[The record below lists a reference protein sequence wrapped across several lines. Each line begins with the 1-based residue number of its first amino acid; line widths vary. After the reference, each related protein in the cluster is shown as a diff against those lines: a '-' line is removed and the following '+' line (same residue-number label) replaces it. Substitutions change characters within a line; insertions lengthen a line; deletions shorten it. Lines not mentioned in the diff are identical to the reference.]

1 MDTHAS
7 VGLASTSVPGRH
19 VVKRNLGFKRTDGDF
34 ISREI
39 STGDSVGPG
48 MLLLRV
54 NELRKQFGPEPLL
67 DGITFEV
74 YAGDRIGLVGPNGCG
89 KTTLLGILAG
99 VETADSGVVE
109 TKAGLR
115 IGWLG
120 QDSIVQSPRTVWE
133 EARQALE
140 PIFRLQDEL
149 MQVADL
155 LAHAKDPGEIRRLQ
169 DRLEHLQFQ
178 LHQQKAYQVDH
189 RIAAVLEGVGFRRSQ
204 FSQPVSSLSG
214 GEQSRL
220 ALAKILLAE
229 PDLMLLDEPS
239 NHLDIDGTLWLEQF
253 LSETKAALI
262 LVSHDRYFLDR
273 VTNRIF
279 ELFQGTIEAYRGNF
293 SAYRRQK
300 EERLL
305 VQRRTY
311 EKQQQEIARMEEF
324 IRRNFYGQKH
334 AQAEDRRKKLE
345 RIERVAPPREIS
357 GPPMGFPVPARS
369 GDVVLRVEGISKRF
383 DRPLFE
389 NLSFDIYRG
398 QRWGIIGPNGSGKTT
413 LLRCLLGV
421 IPPDSGR
428 VVRGHGV
435 KVAYFDQHLTE
446 LDPAVRAVDAILP
459 PDQLIEEPA
468 RRDLLARFGIT
479 GDLALQKVGQLSG
492 GQRCRTAL
500 ARLAALKANLLV
512 LDEPTNHLDIWAR
525 EALAKALKEFEGTL
539 IFVSHDRHFIDQ
551 LADHL
556 IILQPPGGA
565 RVIPGNFSTWQYIQ
579 NQERL
584 AQETAA
590 KAELCQAGT
599 ESSPDTAAPQGSPL
613 ASVNNRRPAKVKRK
627 RQFPYRKT
635 EDIEREILER
645 EARQAELYQLL
656 TDPRI
661 LRDGQK
667 VKEIKAEL
675 AELEEILKQ
684 LYAHWEE
691 AVELNG

>member
-1 MDTHAS
+1 
-7 VGLASTSVPGRH
+7 
-19 VVKRNLGFKRTDGDF
+19 
-34 ISREI
+34 
-39 STGDSVGPG
+39 
-48 MLLLRV
+48 MLLLKV
-54 NELRKQFGPEPLL
+54 TELRKQFGPEPLL
-67 DGITFEV
+67 DGINLEV

-89 KTTLLGILAG
+89 KTTLLRILAG
-99 VETADSGVVE
+99 VETPDSGVVE

-115 IGWLG
+115 IGWLA
-120 QDSIVQSPRTVWE
+120 QERVVSSSRTVWE
-133 EARQALE
+133 EAREALE
-140 PIFRLQDEL
+140 PIFRLQEEL
-149 MQVADL
+149 IRVAEL
-155 LAHAKDPGEIRRLQ
+155 LAHAKDPADIRRLQ
-169 DRLEHLQFQ
+169 HHLEHLQLQ
-178 LHQQKAYQVDH
+178 LHQQKAYQVEH
-189 RIAAVLEGVGFRRSQ
+189 RIEAVLEGVGFRRVQ
-204 FSQPVSSLSG
+204 FSQPVTSLSG

-239 NHLDIDGTLWLEQF
+239 NHLDLDATLWLEQY
-253 LSETKAALI
+253 LLETKAALI

-279 ELFQGTIEAYRGNF
+279 ELFEGTIESYRGNF

-345 RIERVAPPREIS
+345 RIQRVAPPREIL
-357 GPPMGFPVPARS
+357 GPPMAFPVPARS
-369 GDVVLRVEGISKRF
+369 GDVVLRVEGISKKF
-383 DRPLFE
+383 ERPLFE
-389 NLSFDIYRG
+389 NLSFEIYRG
-398 QRWGIIGPNGSGKTT
+398 QRWGLIGPNGSGKTT

-421 IPPDSGR
+421 VPPDSGR
-428 VVRGHGV
+428 VGRGHGV
-435 KVAYFDQHLTE
+435 KIAYFDQHLTE
-446 LDPAVRAVDAILP
+446 LDANLRAVDAIMP
-459 PDQLIEEPA
+459 PDQLMEEPA

-479 GDLALQKVGQLSG
+479 GDTALQKVAQLSG

-500 ARLAALKANLLV
+500 ARLAATKANLLV

-556 IILQPPGGA
+556 IILEPPGRV
-565 RVIPGNFSTWQYIQ
+565 RVIPGNFSTWQYIK
-579 NQERL
+579 NQEKL
-584 AQETAA
+584 A
-590 KAELCQAGT
+590 L
-599 ESSPDTAAPQGSPL
+599 ESSGKEEGDSVEASTITGGSAGSIAAS
-613 ASVNNRRPAKVKRK
+613 ASANNRKISKPKRK

-656 TDPRI
+656 AEPRI
-661 LRDGQK
+661 LRDGEK

-675 AELEEILKQ
+675 AELEGILKQ

>member
-1 MDTHAS
+1 
-7 VGLASTSVPGRH
+7 
-19 VVKRNLGFKRTDGDF
+19 
-34 ISREI
+34 
-39 STGDSVGPG
+39 
-48 MLLLRV
+48 MLLLKV
-54 NELRKQFGPEPLL
+54 TELRKQFGPEPLL
-67 DGITFEV
+67 DGINLEV

-89 KTTLLGILAG
+89 KTTLLRILAG
-99 VETADSGVVE
+99 VETPDSGVVE

-115 IGWLG
+115 IGWLA
-120 QDSIVQSPRTVWE
+120 QESVVSSSRTVCE
-133 EARQALE
+133 EAREALE
-140 PIFRLQDEL
+140 PIFRLQEEL
-149 MQVADL
+149 IRVAEL
-155 LAHAKDPGEIRRLQ
+155 LAHAKDPADIRRLQ
-169 DRLEHLQFQ
+169 HHLEHLQLQ
-178 LHQQKAYQVDH
+178 LHQQKAYQVEH
-189 RIAAVLEGVGFRRSQ
+189 RIEAVLEGVGFRRVQ
-204 FSQPVSSLSG
+204 FSQPVTSLSG

-239 NHLDIDGTLWLEQF
+239 NHLDLDATLWLEQY
-253 LSETKAALI
+253 LLETKAALI

-279 ELFQGTIEAYRGNF
+279 ELFEGTIESYRGNF

-345 RIERVAPPREIS
+345 RIQRVAPPREIL
-357 GPPMGFPVPARS
+357 GPPMAFPVPARS
-369 GDVVLRVEGISKRF
+369 GDVVLRVEGISKKF
-383 DRPLFE
+383 ERPLFE
-389 NLSFDIYRG
+389 NLSFEIYRG
-398 QRWGIIGPNGSGKTT
+398 QRWGLIGPNGSGKTT

-421 IPPDSGR
+421 VPPDSGR
-428 VVRGHGV
+428 VGRGHGV
-435 KVAYFDQHLTE
+435 KIAYFDQHLTE
-446 LDPAVRAVDAILP
+446 LDANLRAVDAIMP
-459 PDQLIEEPA
+459 PDQLMEEPA

-479 GDLALQKVGQLSG
+479 GDTALQKVAQLSG

-500 ARLAALKANLLV
+500 ARLAATKANLLV

-556 IILQPPGGA
+556 IILEPPGRV
-565 RVIPGNFSTWQYIQ
+565 RVIPGNFSTWQYIK
-579 NQERL
+579 NQEKL
-584 AQETAA
+584 A
-590 KAELCQAGT
+590 L
-599 ESSPDTAAPQGSPL
+599 ESSGKEEGDSVEASTITGGSAGSIAAS
-613 ASVNNRRPAKVKRK
+613 ASANNRKISKPKRK

-656 TDPRI
+656 AEPRI
-661 LRDGQK
+661 LRDGEK

-675 AELEEILKQ
+675 AELEGILKQ

>member
-1 MDTHAS
+1 
-7 VGLASTSVPGRH
+7 
-19 VVKRNLGFKRTDGDF
+19 
-34 ISREI
+34 
-39 STGDSVGPG
+39 
-48 MLLLRV
+48 MLLLKV
-54 NELRKQFGPEPLL
+54 TELRKQFGPEPLL
-67 DGITFEV
+67 DGINLEV

-89 KTTLLGILAG
+89 KTTLLRILAG
-99 VETADSGVVE
+99 VETPDSGVVE

-115 IGWLG
+115 IGWLA
-120 QDSIVQSPRTVWE
+120 QESVVSSSRTVWE
-133 EARQALE
+133 EAREALE
-140 PIFRLQDEL
+140 PIFRLQEEL
-149 MQVADL
+149 IRVAEL
-155 LAHAKDPGEIRRLQ
+155 LAHAKDPADIRRLQ
-169 DRLEHLQFQ
+169 HHLEHLQLQ
-178 LHQQKAYQVDH
+178 LHQQKAYQVEH
-189 RIAAVLEGVGFRRSQ
+189 RIEAVLEGVGFRRVQ
-204 FSQPVSSLSG
+204 FSQPVTSLSG

-239 NHLDIDGTLWLEQF
+239 NHLDLDATLWLEQY
-253 LSETKAALI
+253 LLETKAALI

-279 ELFQGTIEAYRGNF
+279 ELFEGTIESYRGNF

-345 RIERVAPPREIS
+345 RIQRVPPPREIL
-357 GPPMGFPVPARS
+357 GPPMAFPVPARS
-369 GDVVLRVEGISKRF
+369 GDVVLRVEGISKKF
-383 DRPLFE
+383 ERPLFE
-389 NLSFDIYRG
+389 NLSFEIYRG

-421 IPPDSGR
+421 VPPDSGR
-428 VVRGHGV
+428 VGRGHGV
-435 KVAYFDQHLTE
+435 KIAYFDQHLTE
-446 LDPAVRAVDAILP
+446 LDANLRAVDAIMP
-459 PDQLIEEPA
+459 PDQLMEEPA

-479 GDLALQKVGQLSG
+479 GDTALQKVAQLSG

-500 ARLAALKANLLV
+500 ARLAATKANLLV

-525 EALAKALKEFEGTL
+525 EALAKALKKFEGTL

-556 IILQPPGGA
+556 IILEPPGRV
-565 RVIPGNFSTWQYIQ
+565 RVIPGNFSTWQYIK
-579 NQERL
+579 NQEKL
-584 AQETAA
+584 A
-590 KAELCQAGT
+590 L
-599 ESSPDTAAPQGSPL
+599 ESSGKEEGDSVEASTITGGSAGSIAAS
-613 ASVNNRRPAKVKRK
+613 ASANNRKISKPKRK

-656 TDPRI
+656 AEPPI
-661 LRDGQK
+661 LRDGEK

-675 AELEEILKQ
+675 AELEGILKQ

>member
-1 MDTHAS
+1 
-7 VGLASTSVPGRH
+7 
-19 VVKRNLGFKRTDGDF
+19 
-34 ISREI
+34 
-39 STGDSVGPG
+39 
-48 MLLLRV
+48 MLLLKV
-54 NELRKQFGPEPLL
+54 TELRKQFGPEPLL
-67 DGITFEV
+67 DGINLEV

-89 KTTLLGILAG
+89 KTTLLRILAG
-99 VETADSGVVE
+99 VETPDSGVVE

-115 IGWLG
+115 IGWLA
-120 QDSIVQSPRTVWE
+120 QESVVSSSRTVWE
-133 EARQALE
+133 EAREALE
-140 PIFRLQDEL
+140 PIFRLQEEL
-149 MQVADL
+149 IRVAEL
-155 LAHAKDPGEIRRLQ
+155 LAHAKDPADIRRLQ
-169 DRLEHLQFQ
+169 HHLEHLQLQ
-178 LHQQKAYQVDH
+178 LHQQKAYQVEH
-189 RIAAVLEGVGFRRSQ
+189 RIEAVLEGVGFRRVQ
-204 FSQPVSSLSG
+204 FSQPVTSLSG

-239 NHLDIDGTLWLEQF
+239 NHLDLDATLWLEQY
-253 LSETKAALI
+253 LLETKAALI

-279 ELFQGTIEAYRGNF
+279 ELFEGTIESYRGNF

-345 RIERVAPPREIS
+345 RIQRVAPPREIL
-357 GPPMGFPVPARS
+357 GPPMAFPVPARS
-369 GDVVLRVEGISKRF
+369 GDVVLRVEGISKKF
-383 DRPLFE
+383 ERPLFE
-389 NLSFDIYRG
+389 NLSFEIYRG

-421 IPPDSGR
+421 VPPDSGR
-428 VVRGHGV
+428 VGRGHGV
-435 KVAYFDQHLTE
+435 KIAYFDQHLTE
-446 LDPAVRAVDAILP
+446 LDANLRAVDAIMP
-459 PDQLIEEPA
+459 PDQLMEEPA

-479 GDLALQKVGQLSG
+479 GDTALQKVAQLSG

-500 ARLAALKANLLV
+500 ARLAATKANLLV

-525 EALAKALKEFEGTL
+525 EALAKALKKFEVTL

-556 IILQPPGGA
+556 IILEPPGRV
-565 RVIPGNFSTWQYIQ
+565 RVIPGNFSTWQYIK
-579 NQERL
+579 NQEKL
-584 AQETAA
+584 A
-590 KAELCQAGT
+590 L
-599 ESSPDTAAPQGSPL
+599 ESSGKEEGDSVEASTITGGSAGSIAAS
-613 ASVNNRRPAKVKRK
+613 ASANNRKISKPKRK

-656 TDPRI
+656 AEPRI
-661 LRDGQK
+661 LRDGEK

-675 AELEEILKQ
+675 AELEGILKQ

>member
-1 MDTHAS
+1 
-7 VGLASTSVPGRH
+7 
-19 VVKRNLGFKRTDGDF
+19 
-34 ISREI
+34 
-39 STGDSVGPG
+39 
-48 MLLLRV
+48 MLLLKV
-54 NELRKQFGPEPLL
+54 TELRKQFGPEPLL
-67 DGITFEV
+67 DGINLEV

-89 KTTLLGILAG
+89 KTTLLRILAG
-99 VETADSGVVE
+99 VETPDSGVVE

-115 IGWLG
+115 IGWLA
-120 QDSIVQSPRTVWE
+120 QESVVSSSRTVWE
-133 EARQALE
+133 EAREALE
-140 PIFRLQDEL
+140 PIFRLQEEL
-149 MQVADL
+149 IRVAEL
-155 LAHAKDPGEIRRLQ
+155 LAHAKDPADIRRLQ
-169 DRLEHLQFQ
+169 HHLEHLQLQ
-178 LHQQKAYQVDH
+178 LHQQKAYQVEH
-189 RIAAVLEGVGFRRSQ
+189 RIEAVLEGVGFRRVQ
-204 FSQPVSSLSG
+204 FSQPVTSLSG

-239 NHLDIDGTLWLEQF
+239 NHLDLDATLWLEQY
-253 LSETKAALI
+253 LLETKAALI

-279 ELFQGTIEAYRGNF
+279 ELFEGTIESYRGNF

-345 RIERVAPPREIS
+345 RIQRVAPPREIL
-357 GPPMGFPVPARS
+357 GPPMAFPVPARS
-369 GDVVLRVEGISKRF
+369 GDVVLRVEGISKKF
-383 DRPLFE
+383 ERPLFE
-389 NLSFDIYRG
+389 NLSFEIYRG
-398 QRWGIIGPNGSGKTT
+398 QRWGLIGPNGSGKTT

-421 IPPDSGR
+421 VPPDSGR
-428 VVRGHGV
+428 VGRGHGV
-435 KVAYFDQHLTE
+435 KIAYFDQHLTE
-446 LDPAVRAVDAILP
+446 LDANLRAVDAIMP
-459 PDQLIEEPA
+459 PDQLMEEPA

-479 GDLALQKVGQLSG
+479 GDTALQKVAQLSG

-500 ARLAALKANLLV
+500 ARLAATKANLLV

-556 IILQPPGGA
+556 IILEPPGRV
-565 RVIPGNFSTWQYIQ
+565 RVIPGNFSTWQYIK
-579 NQERL
+579 NQEKL
-584 AQETAA
+584 A
-590 KAELCQAGT
+590 L
-599 ESSPDTAAPQGSPL
+599 ESSGKEEGDSVEASTITGGSAGSIAAS
-613 ASVNNRRPAKVKRK
+613 ASANNRKISKPKRK

-656 TDPRI
+656 AEPRI
-661 LRDGQK
+661 LRDGEK

-675 AELEEILKQ
+675 AELEGILKQ

>member
-1 MDTHAS
+1 
-7 VGLASTSVPGRH
+7 
-19 VVKRNLGFKRTDGDF
+19 
-34 ISREI
+34 
-39 STGDSVGPG
+39 
-48 MLLLRV
+48 MLLLKV
-54 NELRKQFGPEPLL
+54 TELRKQFGPEPLL
-67 DGITFEV
+67 DGINLEV

-89 KTTLLGILAG
+89 KTTLLRILAG
-99 VETADSGVVE
+99 VETPDSGVVE

-115 IGWLG
+115 IGWLA
-120 QDSIVQSPRTVWE
+120 QESVVSSSRTVWE
-133 EARQALE
+133 EAREALE
-140 PIFRLQDEL
+140 PIFRLQEEL
-149 MQVADL
+149 IRVAEL
-155 LAHAKDPGEIRRLQ
+155 LAHAKDPADIRRLQ
-169 DRLEHLQFQ
+169 HHLEHLQLQ
-178 LHQQKAYQVDH
+178 LHQQKAYQVEH
-189 RIAAVLEGVGFRRSQ
+189 RIEAVLEGVGFRRVQ
-204 FSQPVSSLSG
+204 FSQPVTSLSG

-239 NHLDIDGTLWLEQF
+239 NHLDLDATLWLEQY
-253 LSETKAALI
+253 LLETKAALI

-279 ELFQGTIEAYRGNF
+279 ELFEGTIESYRGNF

-345 RIERVAPPREIS
+345 RIQRVAPPREIL
-357 GPPMGFPVPARS
+357 GPPMAFPVPARS
-369 GDVVLRVEGISKRF
+369 GDVVLRVEGISKKF
-383 DRPLFE
+383 ERPLFE
-389 NLSFDIYRG
+389 NLSFEIYRG

-421 IPPDSGR
+421 VPPDSGR
-428 VVRGHGV
+428 VGRGHGV
-435 KVAYFDQHLTE
+435 KIAYFDQHLTE
-446 LDPAVRAVDAILP
+446 LDANLRAVDAIMP
-459 PDQLIEEPA
+459 PDQLMEEPA

-479 GDLALQKVGQLSG
+479 GDTALQKVAQLSG

-500 ARLAALKANLLV
+500 ARLAATKANLLV

-556 IILQPPGGA
+556 IILEPPGRV
-565 RVIPGNFSTWQYIQ
+565 RVIPGNFSTWQYIK
-579 NQERL
+579 NQEKL
-584 AQETAA
+584 A
-590 KAELCQAGT
+590 L
-599 ESSPDTAAPQGSPL
+599 ESSGKEEGDSVEASTITGGSAGSIAAS
-613 ASVNNRRPAKVKRK
+613 ASANNRKISKPKRK

-656 TDPRI
+656 AEPRI
-661 LRDGQK
+661 LRDGEK

-675 AELEEILKQ
+675 AELEGILKQ

>member
-1 MDTHAS
+1 
-7 VGLASTSVPGRH
+7 
-19 VVKRNLGFKRTDGDF
+19 
-34 ISREI
+34 
-39 STGDSVGPG
+39 
-48 MLLLRV
+48 MLLLKV
-54 NELRKQFGPEPLL
+54 TELRKQFGPEPLL
-67 DGITFEV
+67 DGINLEV

-89 KTTLLGILAG
+89 KTTLLRILAG
-99 VETADSGVVE
+99 VETPDSGVVE

-115 IGWLG
+115 IGWLA
-120 QDSIVQSPRTVWE
+120 QESVVSSSRTVWE
-133 EARQALE
+133 EAREALE
-140 PIFRLQDEL
+140 PIFRLQEEL
-149 MQVADL
+149 IRVAEL
-155 LAHAKDPGEIRRLQ
+155 LAHAKDPADIRRLQ
-169 DRLEHLQFQ
+169 HHLEHLQLQ
-178 LHQQKAYQVDH
+178 LHQQKAYQVEH
-189 RIAAVLEGVGFRRSQ
+189 RIEAVLEGVGFRRVQ
-204 FSQPVSSLSG
+204 FSQPVTSLSG

-239 NHLDIDGTLWLEQF
+239 NHLDLDATLWLEQY
-253 LSETKAALI
+253 LLETKAALI

-279 ELFQGTIEAYRGNF
+279 ELFEGTIESYRGNF

-345 RIERVAPPREIS
+345 RIQRVAPPREIL
-357 GPPMGFPVPARS
+357 GPPMAFPVPARS
-369 GDVVLRVEGISKRF
+369 GDVVLRVEGISKKF
-383 DRPLFE
+383 ERPLFE
-389 NLSFDIYRG
+389 NLSFEIYRG

-421 IPPDSGR
+421 VPPDSGR
-428 VVRGHGV
+428 VGRGHGV
-435 KVAYFDQHLTE
+435 KIAYFDQHLTE
-446 LDPAVRAVDAILP
+446 LDANLRAVDAIMP
-459 PDQLIEEPA
+459 PDQLMEEPA

-479 GDLALQKVGQLSG
+479 GDTALQKVAQLSG

-500 ARLAALKANLLV
+500 ARLAATKANLLV

-556 IILQPPGGA
+556 IILEPPGRV
-565 RVIPGNFSTWQYIQ
+565 RVIPGNFSTWQYIK
-579 NQERL
+579 NQEKL
-584 AQETAA
+584 A
-590 KAELCQAGT
+590 L
-599 ESSPDTAAPQGSPL
+599 ESSGKEEGDSVGASTITGGSAGSIAAS
-613 ASVNNRRPAKVKRK
+613 ASANNRKISKPKRK

-656 TDPRI
+656 AEPRI
-661 LRDGQK
+661 LRDGEK

-675 AELEEILKQ
+675 AELEGILKQ